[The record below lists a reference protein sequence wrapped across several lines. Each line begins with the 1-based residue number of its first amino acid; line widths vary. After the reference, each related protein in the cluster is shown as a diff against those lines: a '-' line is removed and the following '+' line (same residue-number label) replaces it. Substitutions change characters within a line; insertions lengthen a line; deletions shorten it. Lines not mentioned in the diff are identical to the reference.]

1 MTLCVDAHVHVY
13 EQGDWPPAWFDYAAL
28 QWARRAP
35 DRRPEHVRPKM
46 EDGLA
51 DPGAQRL
58 LGQMSEDGVDVS
70 VLFGVDWELGMD
82 SRPPNSVRSVHE
94 RYGEIARTSGG
105 RIVAFAGIDPRRP
118 DAVDILDEAL
128 GRDGL
133 RGLKLYPP
141 TGFHAYDEACE
152 PLYQR
157 CADAGVPVAIHCG
170 ETLGML
176 RPRFSNPLYVQ
187 DVQRRYPNLTLWIAH
202 AGAPW
207 WWDEAVAV
215 AEAGVDTYLELSSWQ
230 HVAYEEEELF
240 VRRLGRAIGS
250 LGADRLLFGSDH
262 ISGNR
267 VRGTASYT
275 RWISWFHDLPST
287 ARKYGVT
294 ITPEHVEAIL
304 GGNAARCLGLQA

>member
-1 MTLCVDAHVHVY
+1 VTLCVDAHVHVY
-13 EQGDWPPAWFDYAAL
+13 DQGDWPPAWFDYAAL
-28 QWARRAP
+28 QWARKSP
-35 DRRPEHVRPKM
+35 ERRPEHVRPKM

-51 DPGAQRL
+51 DPGAERL
-58 LGQMSEDGVDVS
+58 FHQMSEAGVDCS

-82 SRPPNSVRSVHE
+82 SRPANSPRQVHR
-94 RYGEIARTSGG
+94 RYGRLVRHSGG
-105 RIVAFAGIDPRRP
+105 RLLAFAGVDPRRS
-118 DAVDILDEAL
+118 DARIILEEAL
-128 GRDGL
+128 ERDGL
-133 RGLKLYPP
+133 WGLKLYPP
-141 TGFHAYDEACE
+141 AGFHVYDEVCE
-152 PLYQR
+152 PLYQL
-157 CADAGVPVAIHCG
+157 CADAAVPVAIHCG

-187 DVQRRYPNLTLWIAH
+187 DVQRRYPGLTLWIAH

-230 HVAYEEEELF
+230 RVAYEEEELF
-240 VRRLGRAIGS
+240 VRRLGRAIGT

-262 ISGNR
+262 ISGHR
-267 VRGTASYT
+267 VRTGAGYA

-287 ARKYGVT
+287 ARKYGVA
-294 ITPEHVEAIL
+294 ITAEHVEAIL